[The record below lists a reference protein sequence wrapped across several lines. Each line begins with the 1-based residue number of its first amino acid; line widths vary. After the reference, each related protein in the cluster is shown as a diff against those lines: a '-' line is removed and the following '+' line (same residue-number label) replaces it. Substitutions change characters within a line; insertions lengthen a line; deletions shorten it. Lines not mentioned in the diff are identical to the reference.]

1 MDRNLRD
8 PIRATMASVVGP
20 FRPRSALGVLAPR
33 SNRSSPRRRLQQECV
48 DAYVDER
55 HRSSPFG
62 LVFFGTNRGSL
73 PKEPLYKAF

>member
-1 MDRNLRD
+1 MDRNLRN
-8 PIRATMASVVGP
+8 PIRAIFEVNSLAEASVVGMTDLWEP
-20 FRPRSALGVLAPR
+20 GL
-33 SNRSSPRRRLQQECV
+33 ECV
-48 DAYVDER
+48 DARGDER